1 MPVYFYWGDDEFAL
15 SKAAQ
20 TLRDRTLAP
29 EWASFNEDKIS
40 GDQANAVITALN
52 QAMTPP
58 FGIGGR
64 FTWLDNTNLGQQC
77 PADTLA
83 ELERT
88 LSQIPDNSTLLLT
101 SSSKPDGRL
110 KSTKLLQ
117 KQATIQEFS
126 AIPPWKGDLLAQK
139 VRQAAQEVGLKLT
152 KEGIEFLVEAV
163 GNDTRQLY
171 NELDKLKCFPGD
183 STQPLDMTTLTA
195 LVSTTTQNSL
205 QLAAALREGQV
216 AEALELVASLLG
228 RNEPALRVVA
238 TLIGQFRTWLWV
250 KLMTSLGERDE
261 RTIAQAAEIANPKR
275 IYFLQ
280 QEVRPLSLKSLQQA
294 MPLLLELEVSLKQGA
309 DAEQT
314 LQTKVIQLCQLMATT
329 SR

>member
-15 SKAAQ
+15 SRAVQ
-20 TLRDRTLAP
+20 TLRDRHLVAD
-29 EWASFNEDKIS
+29 WASFNYDKIPV
-40 GDQANAVITALN
+40 DRPNALIEALN

-58 FGIGGR
+58 FGMGDR
-64 FTWLDNTNLGQQC
+64 LTWLDNTNLGQQC
-77 PADTLA
+77 AAETLV

-88 LSQIPDNSTLLLT
+88 LPQIPNNSILLLT
-101 SSSKPDGRL
+101 SPIKPDGRL

-117 KQATIQEFS
+117 KHATLQEFT

-139 VRQAAQEVGLKLT
+139 VRQAAQEVGLKL
-152 KEGIEFLVEAV
+152 KPEGVEFLVEAV

-171 NELDKLKCFPGD
+171 NELDKLKCFVGE
-183 STQPLDMTTLTA
+183 SAHPLDMDVLTA
-195 LVSTTTQNSL
+195 LVSTTTQSSL
-205 QLAAALREGQV
+205 QLAAALRQGEVG
-216 AEALELVASLLG
+216 EALELVTSLLG
-228 RNEPALRVVA
+228 RNEPALRIVA

-280 QEVRPLSLKSLQQA
+280 QEVRTLSLSSLQEV
-294 MPLLLELEVSLKQGA
+294 MSLLLALEVSLKQGA

-314 LQTKVIQLCQLMATT
+314 LQTKAIQICQLMAT
-329 SR
+329 